1 MKKIEQEQW
10 NGVLKVI
17 SRIQLNKTDNNKIWF
32 SSFPYGNCSK
42 HYPKPLTYAPW
53 LRPGRITEENET
65 EHTVLENVLGVR
77 PQVDCT
83 NSRHDPGMFL
93 STNISKLLVKT
104 PRHSSWKSF
113 LDLVLH
119 WAVFC
124 WLLEVKKFGS
134 GKSEF
139 LASVYI
145 QWGVTA
151 YPEGSDSHFRMYI
164 NSVR

>member
-1 MKKIEQEQW
+1 MRKREQEPK

-17 SRIQLNKTDNNKIWF
+17 SWIRLNKTDSNWRGF
-32 SSFPYGNCSK
+32 SFFPYCNCSK
-42 HYPKPLTYAPW
+42 HYPKLLTYTPW

-83 NSRHDPGMFL
+83 NSRRHPGMFL

-104 PRHSSWKSF
+104 PHRSSWKSS

-119 WAVFC
+119 WAFFC
-124 WLLEVKKFGS
+124 WVPEVKKAGS
-134 GKSEF
+134 GRSEF
-139 LASVYI
+139 LA
-145 QWGVTA
+145 
-151 YPEGSDSHFRMYI
+151 DMY
-164 NSVR
+164 SEE